1 MTARAPLIA
10 ARNSHFFMAGFID
23 RARPLCEFARHGESV
38 MPEFVTAPDG
48 VALAYERL
56 GEGPAIVLVHGFGSS
71 RVQNW
76 KSTGWY
82 GALTQAGFSIVAMD
96 CRGHGDS
103 GKPHDPAAYG
113 HERMAEDVTVVM
125 DACGLGQTLVLGYSM
140 GGFIGLRLLA
150 ACPERMTR
158 LAIAGVGESYLED
171 RITSPAARAALADAL
186 TTPDKDMITDP
197 RARMFRAFA
206 DQPGKDR
213 LALAACMRAMSPRLP
228 PETLSRLQRPV
239 LVVDGSEDETAGAAQ
254 PLAASFANGRA
265 VTIAGRD
272 HMSAVGDKHTRQAV
286 IDFFR

>member
-1 MTARAPLIA
+1 
-10 ARNSHFFMAGFID
+10 
-23 RARPLCEFARHGESV
+23 
-38 MPEFVTAPDG
+38 MPELVTAADG
-48 VALAYERL
+48 IELAFERQ

-82 GALTQAGFSIVAMD
+82 GGLTGAGFSIVAMD

-103 GKPHDPAAYG
+103 GKPHDEAFYG
-113 HERMAEDVTVVM
+113 HDRMAEDVIEVM
-125 DACGLGQTLVLGYSM
+125 QACDLSDALILGYSM

-150 ACPERMTR
+150 AHPRR
-158 LAIAGVGESYLED
+158 VRKLAIAGVGETYLQD
-171 RITSPAARAALADAL
+171 GITAPAARSALADAL
-186 TTPDKDMITDP
+186 LTPDKDSLTDP

-213 LALAACMRAMSPRLP
+213 LALAACMRAMSPHLP
-228 PETLSRLQRPV
+228 LETLSRLQRPV
-239 LVVDGSEDETAGAAQ
+239 LIVDGSDDDTAGRPD
-254 PLAASFANGRA
+254 PLAAAITDARA
-265 VTIAGRD
+265 VTIPGRD